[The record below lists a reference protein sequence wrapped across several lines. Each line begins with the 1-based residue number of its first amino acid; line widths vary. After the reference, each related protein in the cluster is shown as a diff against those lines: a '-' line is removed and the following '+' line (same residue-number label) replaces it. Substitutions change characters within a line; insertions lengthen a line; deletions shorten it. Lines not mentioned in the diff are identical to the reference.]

1 MCGGFTCS
9 KNTLVGLNVIYI
21 LVSFLM
27 IGVAVHGKVSGIV
40 TSLPIIGGITACG
53 VFLLM
58 ISVIGLI
65 GAVRHHQVLLF
76 FYMVVLFLIFLIQ
89 FSCSCAAIA
98 INPNDEKIM
107 IKKAW
112 QTAETHSKSLV
123 IQAEQTFDCCGLG
136 IDANDTVYLKP
147 TTKDQKWTVD
157 NQVFDDNY
165 KDYKCY
171 HPEGEPMKEEC
182 QTCYSQISDKVNY
195 GFNSAG
201 GLGLFFSFT
210 ELFGGIVACRY
221 RNLMDPF
228 ASGPAGAPFAGGI

>member
-40 TSLPIIGGITACG
+40 TSLPIVGGITACG

-65 GAVRHHQVLLF
+65 GAIRHHQVLLF

-89 FSCSCAAIA
+89 FSCSCAALA
-98 INPNDEKIM
+98 INEDDEIRL
-107 IKKAW
+107 IKNAW
-112 QTAETHSKSLV
+112 KSAETNSPSLV

-136 IDANDTVYLKP
+136 LRDNNTFYPTPNEHDKNFTLKHHVF
-147 TTKDQKWTVD
+147 KD
-157 NQVFDDNY
+157 FPSAE
-165 KDYKCY
+165 CY
-171 HPEGEPMKEEC
+171 HQDDQPMSKNC
-182 QTCYSQISDKVNY
+182 LTCYSHINDKVNS
-195 GFNSAG
+195 GFNAAG

-210 ELFGGIVACRY
+210 ELFGVICTHKY
-221 RNLMDPF
+221 RLYIRDMGEF
-228 ASGPAGAPFAGGI
+228 A